1 MKKNE
6 LIEVRIESHEFPATG
21 IGYADGVKVSVKGA
35 FQGQKVSAR
44 VSKNRNGKA
53 EAKLRGVCERAPYEI
68 DAPCRHFGKCGG
80 CISQNI
86 PMDIQEKMKN
96 DEVVNLFS
104 EAGLPMGVYEGLVA
118 VKEQYGYRN
127 KMEFTFGD
135 EVRNGELTLG
145 MHYRGVKNAVVNVEG
160 CLLVPEDFT
169 KILSYTVEH
178 FRKLGTPYYRVMK
191 WEGVLR
197 HLMIRRGENT
207 HELMVNLIT
216 TTKGELD
223 TEAWKKG
230 LMELELDY
238 DLVSILHTEND
249 NPADAVNCDKLNVLE
264 GRDHIFEELLGLKFK
279 ISPFSFF
286 QTNTKGAELLYSTV
300 RSFISEKK
308 NEIFDLYC
316 GTGTIGQIVS
326 EYADRVIGVEI
337 IEEAASAANENAVLN
352 GLDHTNFIAG
362 DVKDVIAKLES
373 SPDLII
379 LDPPRGG
386 VHPKALEHVVNF
398 KANEIIY
405 VSCNPKTLVSDL
417 KYLTAKGYEIKR
429 TKVVDLFPNTPHVE
443 TVVLM
448 SRVEK

>member
-1 MKKNE
+1 LKKNE